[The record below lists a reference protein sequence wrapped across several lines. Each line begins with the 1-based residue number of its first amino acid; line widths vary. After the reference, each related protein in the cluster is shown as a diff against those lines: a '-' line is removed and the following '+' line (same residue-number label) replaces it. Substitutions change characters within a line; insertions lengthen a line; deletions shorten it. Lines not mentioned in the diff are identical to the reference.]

1 MIEKVARVSI
11 KNRVKSGPE
20 SGPHRPSP
28 QALLVPAPLSIGAL
42 EQLPTAGL
50 KRLWSQHWKSD
61 DLPKRISR
69 ELLVLGL
76 AYEQQARTLGG
87 LSKEARRRLESVMIG
102 LERTGKVDIEMPIRI
117 KPGTRL
123 VREWQGERH
132 EVTVLEKRFA
142 YRSRQ
147 FDSLSEVAREIT
159 GTRWSGPVFF
169 GLKKVSR
176 SRRDKVSADGGINA

>member
-1 MIEKVARVSI
+1 MTQVSVRDRV
-11 KNRVKSGPE
+11 E
-20 SGPHRPSP
+20 SGLGDKPYCPSSQASPVRARPS
-28 QALLVPAPLSIGAL
+28 LETL
-42 EQLPTAGL
+42 EQLPTSEL
-50 KRLWSQHWKSD
+50 KRLWSERWKSGG
-61 DLPKRISR
+61 LPKRVSR

-76 AYEQQARTLGG
+76 AYDQQARMLGG
-87 LSKEARRRLESVMIG
+87 LSKEAKRRLESVIAG
-102 LERTGKVDIEMPIRI
+102 LERTGKVDIEVPIRI

-142 YRSRQ
+142 YRGRQ

-176 SRRDKVSADGGINA
+176 SRRDKASANGEVNA

>member
-1 MIEKVARVSI
+1 MLDSARSQNGRIAAEI
-11 KNRVKSGPE
+11 KKLEELSTAQLKQRW
-20 SGPHRPSP
+20 HRKWP
-28 QALLVPAPLSIGAL
+28 V
-42 EQLPTAGL
+42 QLP
-50 KRLWSQHWKSD
+50 KQV
-61 DLPKRISR
+61 SR
-69 ELLVLGL
+69 ELLVLSL
-76 AYEQQARTLGG
+76 AGDIQAAEFGSLPRELQRQIDTLASD
-87 LSKEARRRLESVMIG
+87 LKRS
-102 LERTGKVDIEMPIRI
+102 GKIDGNAPIRI

-142 YRSRQ
+142 YKNRQ

-176 SRRDKVSADGGINA
+176 PRASVDA

>member
-1 MIEKVARVSI
+1 MVEKAARVSV
-11 KNRVKSGPE
+11 KDRVKS
-20 SGPHRPSP
+20 SLRNRPHRPSP
-28 QALLVPAPLSIGAL
+28 QASPASAIHSIETF
-42 EQLPTAGL
+42 EQLPTSEL
-50 KRLWSQHWKSD
+50 KHLWSERWKSGG
-61 DLPKRISR
+61 LPMRVSR

-76 AYEQQARTLGG
+76 AYDQQAQMLGG
-87 LSKEARRRLESVMIG
+87 LPKEAQRRLETVIAG
-102 LERTGKVDIEMPIRI
+102 LERTGKIDIEVPIRI

-142 YRSRQ
+142 YRGRQ

-176 SRRDKVSADGGINA
+176 SRRDKVSADGGIDA

>member
-1 MIEKVARVSI
+1 MVRKVVRVSV
-11 KNRVKSGPE
+11 KNRVEFGPDTR
-20 SGPHRPSP
+20 PHCPSFH
-28 QALLVPAPLSIGAL
+28 ASPAPIPHSTEEL
-42 EQLPTAGL
+42 EHLPTPEL
-50 KRLWSQHWKSD
+50 KRLWSEHWKSSG
-61 DLPKRISR
+61 LPKRVSR

-76 AYEQQARTLGG
+76 AYDQQARMLGG
-87 LSKEARRRLESVMIG
+87 LPKESRRRLESVMAG
-102 LERTGKVDIEMPIRI
+102 LERTGKVDIEVPVRI

-123 VREWQGERH
+123 VREWKGERH

-142 YRSRQ
+142 YRGRQ

-176 SRRDKVSADGGINA
+176 SRGDKGSDIRGANA

>member
-1 MIEKVARVSI
+1 MLDSARGQKGRIAAEI
-11 KNRVKSGPE
+11 KKLEELSTAHLKE
-20 SGPHRPSP
+20 QWHRKWP
-28 QALLVPAPLSIGAL
+28 V
-42 EQLPTAGL
+42 QLP
-50 KRLWSQHWKSD
+50 KQV
-61 DLPKRISR
+61 SR
-69 ELLVLGL
+69 ELLVLSL
-76 AYEQQARTLGG
+76 ACELQAAEFGG
-87 LSKEARRRLESVMIG
+87 LPRG
-102 LERTGKVDIEMPIRI
+102 LQRQIDTLAGDLKRSGKIDGNAPIRI

-142 YRSRQ
+142 YKNKQ

-176 SRRDKVSADGGINA
+176 PRASVDA

>member
-1 MIEKVARVSI
+1 
-11 KNRVKSGPE
+11 
-20 SGPHRPSP
+20 
-28 QALLVPAPLSIGAL
+28 
-42 EQLPTAGL
+42 
-50 KRLWSQHWKSD
+50 
-61 DLPKRISR
+61 
-69 ELLVLGL
+69 LLVLGL
-76 AYEQQARTLGG
+76 AYNQQARILGG
-87 LSKEARRRLESVMIG
+87 LSKEARRRLESVMVG
-102 LERTGKVDIEMPIRI
+102 LERTGKVDIEVPIRI

-142 YRSRQ
+142 YRGRQ

-176 SRRDKVSADGGINA
+176 SRNDRASAGGGANA

>member
-1 MIEKVARVSI
+1 MIESATRVRV
-11 KNRVKSGPE
+11 KYRVKSGPG
-20 SGPHRPSP
+20 SGPHGPSH
-28 QALLVPAPLSIGAL
+28 QAASAPAPPSIDAL
-42 EQLPTAGL
+42 EQLPTSEL
-50 KRLWSQHWKSD
+50 KRLWSQHWKQGG
-61 DLPKRISR
+61 LPKRVSR

-76 AYEQQARTLGG
+76 AHDQQARTLGG
-87 LSKEARRRLESVMIG
+87 LSKEARRRLESVMAG
-102 LERTGKVDIEMPIRI
+102 LERTGKVDIEVPIRI

-142 YRSRQ
+142 YRGRQ

-176 SRRDKVSADGGINA
+176 SRRDKDSDVGVANA

>member
-1 MIEKVARVSI
+1 MVEKAVRVSVKDQI
-11 KNRVKSGPE
+11 KSGLG
-20 SGPHRPSP
+20 SGPHRLSLPASP
-28 QALLVPAPLSIGAL
+28 ASAPDPTEAL
-42 EQLPTAGL
+42 EQLPTSEL
-50 KRLWSQHWKSD
+50 KHLWSERWKSSG
-61 DLPKRISR
+61 LPKRVSR

-76 AYEQQARTLGG
+76 AYDQQAQMLGG
-87 LSKEARRRLESVMIG
+87 LPKEAQRRLETVIAG
-102 LERTGKVDIEMPIRI
+102 LERTGKIDIEVPIRI

-142 YRSRQ
+142 YRGRQ

-176 SRRDKVSADGGINA
+176 SRRDKVSADGGIDA